1 MRRCAPKQFPLNGA
15 LWLGP
20 NPIAFLDRLAQL
32 LEGQGRA
39 NDGARAMDGNIF
51 NSRGDRV
58 GRVLGTSILD
68 LRGLRIYDLKGINIY
83 KLSGELV
90 GHLPLDVRSSER
102 RLDKS
107 TDKLFRDGEARST
120 DLRRLPR
127 PPGRLSRV

>member
-1 MRRCAPKQFPLNGA
+1 MQPAKAAPSPSPGSHTHGQHQLICVKNPPPFRALRR
-15 LWLGP
+15 GP

-51 NSRGDRV
+51 NSRGKRV
-58 GRVLGTSILD
+58 GRVLGLSILD
-68 LRGLRIYDLKGINIY
+68 LRGQRIYDLKGTNIY

-90 GHLPLDVRSSER
+90 GHLPLDVRSFER

-107 TDKLFRDGEARST
+107 TDKLFRG
-120 DLRRLPR
+120 
-127 PPGRLSRV
+127 G

>member
-1 MRRCAPKQFPLNGA
+1 LLNFQLKQCPSTGA

-39 NDGARAMDGNIF
+39 DDGALAMDGNIF
-51 NSRGDRV
+51 NSRGYPV
-58 GRVLGTSILD
+58 GRVLGTSIFD
-68 LRGLRIYDLKGINIY
+68 LKGRRIYDLKGTNIY

-107 TDKLFRDGEARST
+107 TDKLFRG
-120 DLRRLPR
+120 
-127 PPGRLSRV
+127 G

>member
-1 MRRCAPKQFPLNGA
+1 MTARASGSCPAIVKVCRLCQCSIASADRAFGPKS
-15 LWLGP
+15 
-20 NPIAFLDRLAQL
+20 IAFLDRLAQL

-39 NDGARAMDGNIF
+39 NDGACAMDGKIF
-51 NSRGDRV
+51 NSRGVYV
-58 GRVLGTSILD
+58 GRVLGRSILD

-107 TDKLFRDGEARST
+107 ADKLFR
-120 DLRRLPR
+120 
-127 PPGRLSRV
+127 